1 MSLIVSGVV
10 RITKDLELKQAG
22 TTTVCNFSVAKNKA
36 FNKQGEEKQANFY
49 DCVVFGKTAENL
61 CKYKSKGEQ
70 IYIEGTYEVEKWVN
84 DEGQNRYAHK
94 IHVRNIEFIGSA
106 NTSNNNSNQSFEPKG
121 LDPQGFQEIDSD
133 DIPF

>member
-1 MSLIVSGVV
+1 MSLLVSGVV

-22 TTTVCNFSVAKNKA
+22 NTTVCNFSVAKNKA
-36 FNKQGEEKQANFY
+36 FNKQGEEKQSNFY

-61 CKYKSKGEQ
+61 CKYKKKGEQ

-84 DEGQNRYAHK
+84 NEGENRYSHK
-94 IHVRNIEFIGSA
+94 INVRNVEFVGNA
-106 NTSNNNSNQSFEPKG
+106 NNQVG
-121 LDPQGFQEIDSD
+121 LEPQGFQEIDSD

>member
-1 MSLIVSGVV
+1 MSLSVNGVV

-22 TTTVCNFSVAKNKA
+22 NTVVCNFSVAKNKA
-36 FNKQGEEKQANFY
+36 FNKQGEEKQSNFY

-70 IYIEGTYEVEKWVN
+70 IYIEGTYEVDKYVN
-84 DEGQNRYAHK
+84 NEGQNRYAHK
-94 IHVRNIEFIGSA
+94 INIRNIEFIGSA
-106 NTSNNNSNQSFEPKG
+106 STQSNNDFQDV
-121 LDPQGFQEIDSD
+121 DPD